1 MSWCSVAR
9 WLAVALTMHGTLHVA
24 RDACHSRLQ
33 QLWWL
38 LSRCPKRPPP
48 HPVSTT
54 AEKVRL
60 DNQKV
65 LVHCMSGLSKSPAVV
80 VYYLMRHRGWRLSEA
95 YSWVKDRRPA
105 ISITAGA
112 GRGAVAQAGRVWMNG
127 WVAVPKQAGACRVET
142 GQQTCVRSVHG
153 ALRVSERRQL

>member
-1 MSWCSVAR
+1 MAVVWARACVVLGVAERCSKTEDELVCCGKVAGGGAHHA
-9 WLAVALTMHGTLHVA
+9 WHAACGQGCLPLPTPAAVVVVVEVPKTAPTP
-24 RDACHSRLQ
+24 S
-33 QLWWL
+33 L
-38 LSRCPKRPPP
+38 L
-48 HPVSTT
+48 TT

-112 GRGAVAQAGRVWMNG
+112 GQGRTGAGRTCVDERLAGCSQAGWGMQG
-127 WVAVPKQAGACRVET
+127 
-142 GQQTCVRSVHG
+142 
-153 ALRVSERRQL
+153 